1 MSVTKLQSRFIS
13 LAKRLN
19 AWRGVSLLAAFVAFA
34 LLLTSLVLN
43 TPFLNS
49 LQAGFLLLICWSLLG
64 YFFIACFSL
73 CDQNLPTNATWFM
86 RLKHK
91 LVNIFIRIITL
102 TFVLL
107 TAITLYLTVRL
118 ISLFSG

>member
-19 AWRGVSLLAAFVAFA
+19 AWRGVSLLVAFVAFA

-73 CDQNLPTNATWFM
+73 CDQNLPTKATWFM

>member
-1 MSVTKLQSRFIS
+1 MSVTKLQSRFIN

-19 AWRGVSLLAAFVAFA
+19 AWRGVMLLAAFVAFA
-34 LLLTSLVLN
+34 LLITSLVLN

-49 LQAGFLLLICWSLLG
+49 LQAGFLLLFCWSLLG

-73 CDQNLPTNATWFM
+73 CDQNQPVNASWFM

-102 TFVLL
+102 IFIVL
-107 TAITLYLTVRL
+107 TAITLYLTLRL
-118 ISLFSG
+118 ITVFNG